1 MRRKREKKYEM
12 GEGEGGCMCVVG
24 EKKKERQRGYMG
36 GGEKKKK
43 WGVGSGVYEYGG
55 KKGRVEKKEEKKIEK
70 EKTKLVLFVCSLY
83 LVRSVKL

>member
-24 EKKKERQRGYMG
+24 EMKKERQRGYMG
-36 GGEKKKK
+36 GGEKKKNGE

-55 KKGRVEKKEEKKIEK
+55 KKGRVEKKEEKKLK
-70 EKTKLVLFVCSLY
+70 RKKLNWFYLY
-83 LVRSVKL
+83 VHFIWCKV

>member
-36 GGEKKKK
+36 GGEKKKRNGE
-43 WGVGSGVYEYGG
+43 WGVGFTSMVG
-55 KKGRVEKKEEKKIEK
+55 KKAE
-70 EKTKLVLFVCSLY
+70 
-83 LVRSVKL
+83 